1 MCVNIPERAP
11 LIQHLNET
19 IKSLLALLLAEHEQ
33 QTFLSQ
39 HCMLLIQCDSKLP
52 SFIGK
57 SHMYAVYE
65 QLYKHRLQLQYD
77 FSNILDL
84 LGPSLTQYLLTR
96 ISNKTNLLSILQQ
109 SFTWKLD
116 EEALFMDL
124 FKLAL
129 PQVADPRF
137 YQQIL
142 TILVH
147 ESTIPDDFD
156 LLVLDKHLTTGQPF
170 EAYYYD
176 LRILLVCT
184 AILVAKHPQI
194 RYVLQHTRS
203 FEQDLELLWKINC
216 LDYALETTLPEK

>member
-1 MCVNIPERAP
+1 MCVNIPEHSP
-11 LIQHLNET
+11 LIQHLNGT
-19 IKSLLALLLAEHEQ
+19 IKSLMALVLAEHEQ

-39 HCMLLIQCDSKLP
+39 HCMLLMQRDSKLP

-57 SHMYAVYE
+57 SHMNAVYE

-77 FSNILDL
+77 FSNILEILDD
-84 LGPSLTQYLLTR
+84 SLKQYLLTR
-96 ISNKTNLLSILQQ
+96 ISSKTNLLSLLQQ

-170 EAYYYD
+170 DAYYYD

-194 RYVLQHTRS
+194 RYVLQHARS
-203 FEQDLELLWKINC
+203 FEKDLELLSKVNS
-216 LDYALETTLPEK
+216 LDYALTIASPEK

>member
-1 MCVNIPERAP
+1 MP
-11 LIQHLNET
+11 H
-19 IKSLLALLLAEHEQ
+19 
-33 QTFLSQ
+33 
-39 HCMLLIQCDSKLP
+39 DSKL
-52 SFIGK
+52 SSLISK

-77 FSNILDL
+77 FFNILDL
-84 LGPSLTQYLLTR
+84 LDPCLTQYPLTH
-96 ISNKTNLLSILQQ
+96 ISNKTYLVPVLQQ

-142 TILVH
+142 TILTH
-147 ESTIPDDFD
+147 DSTIPEDFD

-170 EAYYYD
+170 DAYYYD
-176 LRILLVCT
+176 LGILLVCT

-194 RYVLQHTRS
+194 RYVLQHARS
-203 FEQDLELLWKINC
+203 FEKDLDLLWKVNS
-216 LDYALETTLPEK
+216 LDYALTIAHPEK